1 MRRSLARRAIA
12 FTSASVGRRS
22 TSRSVSR
29 TQRLASCN
37 VGVGISCSIQGSWRS
52 LLGYPAFSL
61 RDTRNKKGRPVSRL
75 PFGAFT
81 SSAGSTGPGGLKL
94 VHRLL
99 GRSFRHRDH
108 RHEGAAIGFCT
119 KLNSTL
125 DLGKQ
130 SMVSAHADIKAG
142 VPGGAEMPRVDV
154 AGNHVFAAIGLDAQA
169 LARRIPAVTRL
180 TACFFVSHG
189 SSPTL
194 SIL

>member
-29 TQRLASCN
+29 TQRLGSCN
-37 VGVGISCSIQGSWRS
+37 IGVGISCSISGSWRS
-52 LLGYPAFSL
+52 LLDYPACSL
-61 RDTRNKKGRPVSRL
+61 RDTRNKKGE
-75 PFGAFT
+75 
-81 SSAGSTGPGGLKL
+81 AGFPPPLWSLYELRRFNRTRRTQL

-99 GRSFRHRDH
+99 GRSFRHRNN
-108 RHEGAAIGFCT
+108 RYEGAAIGFCA

-142 VPGGAEMPRVDV
+142 VPGGAALTRDDV

-169 LARRIPAVTRL
+169 LARRIPAVTR
-180 TACFFVSHG
+180 
-189 SSPTL
+189 
-194 SIL
+194 